1 MKIQELAI
9 IFILIILPIS
19 LILSAY
25 TQFQIQT
32 VNTQTQYDKQL
43 TAATYDAIKAY
54 QINAENSTTSELANS
69 KIRDI
74 EASVS
79 TFKNSIMSA
88 FRLNGYTEEDMNNYI
103 PALVYTMYDGFY
115 IYSPFNNNV
124 DGNGNIIKDNVESVY
139 GLKPYIPYSC
149 RYKKGNTIDIVIT
162 YSLDNYI
169 TIQGMIDGEY
179 VNESGYL
186 IDGIEITSSGDVK
199 YNGVK
204 IEQEELKEYL
214 PVPNPETNTIP
225 ETYSYVKI
233 NGTKYYDR
241 GDAII
246 YLLNGTV
253 TVQCS
258 KTDKYPNDEYGMYQ
272 RMIKNNN
279 QAKQYYKE
287 AKEFTD
293 KVINTLRLQNLTY
306 SDAYDVSGDTQLWPE
321 NATKIFEDNKNNI
334 ENELSNFNQH
344 RLEVIR
350 NVIETNLST
359 AIANYNNYSKSTTN
373 DFQMPKLKEDE
384 WDYITHN
391 ISLISFLQGLNI
403 GGKVYNGY
411 TIVTNSESKEVVLEN
426 NIYILGNDGDY
437 HRIGDKTL
445 EAGDSIYGNKISAG
459 RLNLDFKRK
468 IITNNSKS
476 LYYYSLKDYDASYT
490 SIVMQEKVDAYDDIY
505 KYVNE
510 KCADDVKKAFYTA
523 LGRERRSQYNTRN
536 DINIEQNIDIITI
549 TLKANG
555 GKFLDGTEEKII
567 TVYAG
572 EAIGIDINPNRSGY
586 ASKGWGTSPNSSSV
600 KYTSLRNIVP
610 TSDMTLYY
618 IWGKSGPSIAQN
630 SYLFRNKIR
639 G

>member
-459 RLNLDFKRK
+459 RLKLDFKRK